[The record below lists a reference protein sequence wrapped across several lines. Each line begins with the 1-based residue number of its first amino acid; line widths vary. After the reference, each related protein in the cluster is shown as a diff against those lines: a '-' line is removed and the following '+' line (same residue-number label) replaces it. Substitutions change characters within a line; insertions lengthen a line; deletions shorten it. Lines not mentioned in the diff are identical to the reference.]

1 MHLPSKFSSV
11 VLYCAILTIYMN
23 SCKKDPTL
31 PLLTTSNIEEITPN
45 SAISGG
51 NVTGDGDAEV
61 MAKGI
66 CWNTSGNPA
75 ITDNKT
81 SDGAGTGSYTSSL
94 INLTPNTKYYVR
106 AYATN
111 SVGTKYGQELSFTT
125 LAYLPTID
133 YVQISNITLNSA
145 TLNASVTY
153 DGGSAVIT
161 RGFCWSNTKFYPEII
176 DTKTV
181 EGSGAGAYSSTLTG
195 LTEHTLYHVR
205 AYATNSAGT
214 MYSEV
219 YALATMAQ
227 SHDINF
233 NPDLTYGTILDI
245 EGNSYKTI
253 QAGSQTWMA
262 ENLRTTR
269 FSDGT
274 DIPLIT
280 DNSEWVTLTSPGY
293 SWYYNDETSFKQT
306 YGGLYNWYAVNSGK
320 LCPAGWHVPSVNEW
334 TTFTDLLGGIDAA
347 DTQIRETGGDHWLSP
362 NNATN
367 SSGFTALPGGVR
379 FYNGQFSGFGIM
391 FSVWSSTEFSSSGA
405 WSYQWAHFGDGGFN
419 GTGTSN
425 YSEGS
430 SVRCIKDN

>member
-1 MHLPSKFSSV
+1 MPLT
-11 VLYCAILTIYMN
+11 VLEL
-23 SCKKDPTL
+23 
-31 PLLTTSNIEEITPN
+31 
-45 SAISGG
+45 
-51 NVTGDGDAEV
+51 
-61 MAKGI
+61 
-66 CWNTSGNPA
+66 NTVN
-75 ITDNKT
+75 
-81 SDGAGTGSYTSSL
+81 
-94 INLTPNTKYYVR
+94 
-106 AYATN
+106 
-111 SVGTKYGQELSFTT
+111 ELSFTT
-125 LAYLPTID
+125 LAYLPTVNF
-133 YVQISNITLNSA
+133 VQISNITLNSA
-145 TLNASVTY
+145 TLQASVTY

-161 RGFCWSNTKFYPEII
+161 RGFCWSSTKFYPEIT
-176 DTKTV
+176 DNKTV
-181 EGSGAGAYSSTLTG
+181 EGSGTGIFSSTITG
-195 LTEHTLYHVR
+195 LAEHTLYHVR

-214 MYSEV
+214 MYSAV
-219 YALATMAQ
+219 YVLVTMAQ

-233 NPDLTYGTILDI
+233 NPDITYGTILDI
-245 EGNSYKTI
+245 DGNSYKTV

-280 DNSEWVTLTSPGY
+280 DNSEWITLTSPGY

-334 TTFTDLLGGIDAA
+334 TAFTDLLGGIDAA

-367 SSGFTALPGGVR
+367 SSGFSALPGGVR

-391 FSVWSSTEFSSSGA
+391 FSVWSSTEFSGSVA

-425 YSEGS
+425 YTEGS